1 MSAFSSPN
9 PAPLET
15 PQKLAPQA
23 VPPAPPARTPGKAW
37 IWLVGIVVISGLA
50 YWAMKS
56 NRAKPATQE
65 TIRTTR
71 VTRGPLTKI
80 LRVAGVT
87 GAHNFN
93 QVVAPVM
100 RGGNEG
106 RSLVLMK
113 LVPSG
118 AHVKKGELIAQI
130 DGQAYRDHID
140 DLTAL
145 IQQANADVKKRQA
158 EHAIEM
164 EDLQQMVRAAAAA
177 VEKAKLDRNATEIR
191 SVIDQEILQLAVEE
205 AEAQHKQLQGDI
217 ATTRQKQAAEIRI
230 LEYTRDRHTRHHDR
244 HQHDWEK
251 LTIYAS
257 MSGLAVMQSIWRGG
271 EMGQVQEGDQVYPG
285 QPFMKIV
292 DTSSMQLEGNVN
304 QVESEGVRLGQP
316 AELSFDAFPG
326 MHLKGKVVSVGA
338 LGVAGWQQNYYL
350 RQIPVRI
357 AIEGQDAR
365 LIPDLS
371 ASGDVLLDRKDDAV
385 IAPLE
390 AITAENGKTLAY
402 VRDGAGFA
410 AREVQLGERNNND
423 VAVLAGLNAGDEVA
437 LSRPATLE
445 P

>member
-1 MSAFSSPN
+1 MSAFSNPN

-37 IWLVGIVVISGLA
+37 IWLAGIAVISGLG
-50 YWAMKS
+50 YWALKS
-56 NRAKPATQE
+56 NRTQPAAQE
-65 TIRTTR
+65 TVRTAR

-80 LRVAGVT
+80 LRIAGVT
-87 GAHNFN
+87 GAHTFN

-106 RSLVLMK
+106 RSLILMK

-118 AHVKKGELIAQI
+118 SHVNKGDLIAQI
-130 DGQAYRDHID
+130 DGQAYRDHIND
-140 DLTAL
+140 VAAL
-145 IQQANADVKKRQA
+145 VSQANADVKKRRA

-164 EDLQQMVRAAAAA
+164 ENLQQMVRAANAA

-191 SVIDQEILQLAVEE
+191 SLIDQEILQLGVEE
-205 AEAQHKQLQGDI
+205 AEAQYKQLQGDV

-271 EMGQVQEGDQVYPG
+271 EMGQVQLGDQVYPG

-304 QVESEGVRLGQP
+304 QVESEGIRLGQT
-316 AELSFDAFPG
+316 AVLGFDAFPG
-326 MHLKGKVVSVGA
+326 MHLNGKVVSVGA

-371 ASGDVLLDRKDDAV
+371 TSGDVLLERKDDAV
-385 IAPLE
+385 LAPLE
-390 AITAENGKTLAY
+390 AISAENGKMLAY
-402 VRDGAGFA
+402 VRDGASFT
-410 AREVQLGERNNND
+410 AREVQLGERNNNH
-423 VAVLAGLNAGDEVA
+423 VAVLAGLNAGDEIA
-437 LSRPATLE
+437 LGRPATLE

>member
-1 MSAFSSPN
+1 MSAIPN
-9 PAPLET
+9 PSLAPLEA
-15 PQKLAPQA
+15 PQKLTPKA

-37 IWLVGIVVISGLA
+37 IWLIGIVLIGGLA
-50 YWAMKS
+50 YWELKS
-56 NRAKPATQE
+56 NRNQPATQE
-65 TIRTTR
+65 TVRTTR

-87 GAHNFN
+87 GAHNFT
-93 QVVAPVM
+93 QVVAPIM

-106 RSLVLMK
+106 RGLVLMK

-118 AHVKKGELIAQI
+118 AHVKKGDLIAQI

-145 IQQANADVKKRQA
+145 ISQADADVKKRKA

-164 EDLQQMVRAAAAA
+164 ENLQQMIRAASAA
-177 VEKAKLDRNATEIR
+177 VEKAKLDRGATEIR
-191 SVIDQEILQLAVEE
+191 SVIDQEILQLAVDE
-205 AEAQHKQLQGDI
+205 AEAQYKQQQGDV

-230 LEYTRDRHTRHHDR
+230 LEYTRDRHKRHHDR
-244 HQHDWEK
+244 HEHDWEK

-257 MSGLAVMQSIWRGG
+257 MGGLAVMQSIWRGG
-271 EMGQVQEGDQVYPG
+271 EMGQVKEGDQVYPG

-304 QVESEGVRLGQP
+304 QVESEGIRLGQT
-316 AELSFDAFPG
+316 AALSFDAFPG
-326 MHLKGKVVSVGA
+326 MQMKGKVVSVGA

-357 AIEGQDAR
+357 AIEGQDPR

-371 ASGDVLLDRKDDAV
+371 ASGDVLLERKEDAV

-390 AITAENGKTLAY
+390 AITAENGKTMAY
-402 VRDGAGFA
+402 VRDGSGFT
-410 AREVQLGERNNND
+410 AREVQLGERNNNH
-423 VAVLAGLNAGDEVA
+423 VAVLAGLNAGDEIA
-437 LSRPATLE
+437 LGRPATLE